1 MADEAKNTAEEQ
13 VNNTE
18 TVTEAVVETRTEE
31 TVGETISEKKP
42 ESVPL
47 AAFLELKKDNKE
59 LSKQMKELQK
69 TIEAG
74 ATAKQVESDI
84 KSIADAH
91 NVDADFLDEF
101 AAAIEKRAEEKVSAK
116 LKPLEEKEKQSKI
129 NAIFE
134 EKFGQTI
141 ESMPEYK
148 DIVNKDVIKSL
159 SLDPAN
165 QNKTWRQI
173 IEGAY
178 GHLIV
183 GKKTLESSTARGGKD
198 DNQDVD
204 FDKARTDSKY
214 FSEVMANPEL
224 KKKYNATLAE
234 RLKL

>member
-1 MADEAKNTAEEQ
+1 MAEEAKNTAEEQ

-18 TVTEAVVETRTEE
+18 TVTKAVVETKTEE
-31 TVGETISEKKP
+31 TVGETISDKKP

-116 LKPLEEKEKQSKI
+116 LKPLEEKEKQTKI

-148 DIVNKDVIKSL
+148 DIVNKEVIKSL

-198 DNQDVD
+198 DNQEVD
-204 FDKARTDSKY
+204 FDKAKTDSKY

-224 KKKYNATLAE
+224 KKKYNANLAE